1 MQRAGVA
8 ALRLAGLAGLGA
20 LAGLGQAPWSLWP
33 LTLAALAVAFHLQ
46 TRSTRPR
53 TAFGAGWALGFGYF
67 LLVLHWIMQ
76 PFQVDAA
83 RDGWMAPYALVLMA
97 GGLALFWGAAWA
109 LAQRLRPGAPLA
121 LVAAWTAAEIARSV
135 LFTGFPWALLGHIWI
150 GTPLA
155 QLAAFVGPHGLT
167 LLTLLASAALA
178 QAGRRAWVLAAL
190 PLVAGAIGWPL
201 LDPGPAP
208 APDPSQPLVRMVQP
222 NAPQDQKWNPAKADI
237 FYNRLLDATAAAPAP
252 DLVVWPETAL
262 PYLLE
267 YATPAFETISDLSRG
282 APVVLGINRREG
294 SRFYNSLLVLGRG
307 AQVLAIHDKAHLA
320 PFGEYIPFGEF
331 FARFGIQGLAASQGG
346 GFSAG
351 RVGDVLDIPGIG
363 PALAL
368 ICYEG
373 IFAQEVGAYARR
385 PRLMVLITNDAWFG
399 TDAGPQQHLAQER
412 LRAIEQGLPM
422 VRVANTGISAMIDA
436 KGRITA
442 ALPLGA
448 EGGLD
453 ARLPP
458 ALPPTLYARWGEW
471 TALVLLLLV
480 SLAALLPRLRFSI
493 DPRRARQ

>member
-1 MQRAGVA
+1 MLV
-8 ALRLAGLAGLGA
+8 LRLGGLVALGA
-20 LAGLGQAPWSLWP
+20 LAGLGQAPWALWP
-33 LTLAALAVAFHLQ
+33 LTLAALTVAFFLHA
-46 TRSTRPR
+46 RATRPR
-53 TAFGAGWALGFGYF
+53 AAFGMGWALGLGYF
-67 LLVLHWIMQ
+67 LLTLHWIMQ

-83 RDGWMAPYALVLMA
+83 RDGWMAPYALALMA
-97 GGLALFWGAAWA
+97 GGLALFWGVGWA
-109 LAQRLRPGAPLA
+109 LAQRWRPAGALA
-121 LVAAWTAAEIARSV
+121 LVAAWTLAEVARSV
-135 LFTGFPWALLGHIWI
+135 LFTGFPWALIGHVWI

-167 LLTLLASAALA
+167 LLTLLGAAALA
-178 QAGRRAWVLAAL
+178 QAGRRSFVLAAL
-190 PLVAGAIGWPL
+190 PVVAGAVAWPL

-208 APDPSQPLVRMVQP
+208 APDATLPLVRMVQP
-222 NAPQDQKWNPAKADI
+222 NAPQDQKWNPDMADV
-237 FYNRLLDATAAAPAP
+237 FYNRLLDATAASPAP

-294 SRFYNSLLVLGRG
+294 SRYYNALVVLGRG

-320 PFGEYIPFGEF
+320 PFGEYIPFGDW
-331 FARFGIQGLAASQGG
+331 FARFGIHGLAASEGG

-373 IFAQEVGAYARR
+373 IFAEEVGAYTRR

-442 ALPLGA
+442 SLPLGA

-458 ALPPTLYARWGEW
+458 ALPPTLYARWGDW
-471 TALVLLLLV
+471 TALVMLILV
-480 SLAALLPRLRFSI
+480 SLAALFARPRFSI